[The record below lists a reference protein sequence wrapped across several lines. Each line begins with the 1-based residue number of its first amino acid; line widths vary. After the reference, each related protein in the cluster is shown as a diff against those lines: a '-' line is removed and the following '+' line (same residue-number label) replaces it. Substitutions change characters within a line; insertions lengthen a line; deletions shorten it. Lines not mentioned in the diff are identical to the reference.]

1 VLYAEIERFWKNGRK
16 KEGAFLPHVG
26 PFRARNSG
34 MALLVTWGTG
44 LRPERGSYAM
54 LSSFG
59 RCYMGK
65 NESPFSLTPSIAPAK
80 LAVCA
85 VFAVLPSNFKRPYLF
100 NRSADLGE
108 FYVKSKGF
116 PCSTQKSSD
125 FGRMD
130 EKRGGLSSSCGAF
143 SGLKIPGMA
152 LLVTW
157 GTGLRTERDSYA
169 MLSSFGRC
177 YMGKNES
184 PFKFHLRLSP
194 RQSWLFVPIFAV
206 LPSNFKR
213 PYLFNRL
220 ADLGEFYV
228 EIKGFSVLYAE
239 IERFWKNGRKK
250 RGPFF
255 LMWGLFRA
263 KNPGM
268 ALLVTWGTG
277 LRAERDSYAML
288 SSFGRCYMQKDESPF
303 KFTFVYRP
311 GKVGCLCCFRC
322 FALQLQKAIS
332 FQPLGRFG

>member
-1 VLYAEIERFWKNGRK
+1 V
-16 KEGAFLPHVG
+16 
-26 PFRARNSG
+26 
-34 MALLVTWGTG
+34 
-44 LRPERGSYAM
+44 
-54 LSSFG
+54 
-59 RCYMGK
+59 
-65 NESPFSLTPSIAPAK
+65 PS
-80 LAVCA
+80 
-85 VFAVLPSNFKRPYLF
+85 FAVLPSNFKRPYLF

-157 GTGLRTERDSYA
+157 GTGLRPERDSYA

-177 YMGKNES
+177 YMGKNEA
-184 PFKFHLRLSP
+184 PFQVSTSSIAPAKSA
-194 RQSWLFVPIFAV
+194 VCAVFAV

-213 PYLFNRL
+213 PYLFNRS

-228 EIKGFSVLYAE
+228 KSKGFPCSTQKSSD
-239 IERFWKNGRKK
+239 FGRMDEK
-250 RGPFF
+250 RG
-255 LMWGLFRA
+255 GLSSSCGAFSGL
-263 KNPGM
+263 KIPGV

-277 LRAERDSYAML
+277 LRPERDSYAML
-288 SSFGRCYMQKDESPF
+288 SSFGRCYMGKNEAPF
-303 KFTFVYRP
+303 QVSTLVYRP